1 MAFRFSLATV
11 LRFRESVEKRE
22 ELALQKIL
30 LEIARTKQR
39 IAQRSAEIALAQEAR
54 NKALQHALPAFEL
67 QSLTGDVNA
76 ALERKKAL
84 VESLLPLER
93 QRAAQTATYQ
103 AAHRDRQMLSDMAA
117 RQRDAYELER
127 ARSEQKALDD
137 IFAARASRAG

>member
-1 MAFRFSLATV
+1 
-11 LRFRESVEKRE
+11 
-22 ELALQKIL
+22 
-30 LEIARTKQR
+30 
-39 IAQRSAEIALAQEAR
+39 
-54 NKALQHALPAFEL
+54 
-67 QSLTGDVNA
+67 VNA